1 MSFEDVVCVEED
13 GVDFF
18 AFTAEA
24 MLGCF
29 EDRGTEVVLD
39 FFQDRTRKGFAEV
52 SDIGTSSYA
61 ESFA

>member
-1 MSFEDVVCVEED
+1 MEED
-13 GVDFF
+13 CVDFF